1 MSSGPIALK
10 YPFSISG
17 GSATSVS
24 HPMEIIGSQVSF
36 CLGTLVGE
44 RVMRPTWGLPR
55 DEKYQETALFAMG
68 ADIELIMGEAVE
80 LAFSRWFPKYEVR
93 GVRVEFD
100 KFNQTSVTVEVR
112 YGEPRKAT
120 DVIAR
125 VGVQVPD
132 GTELFGNEGM

>member
-1 MSSGPIALK
+1 MSSGPVALK

-17 GSATSVS
+17 GSVTSVS
-24 HPMEIIGSQVSF
+24 DPLEIIGSQVSF

-68 ADIELIMGEAVE
+68 ADVELIMNEAVE
-80 LAFSRWFPKYEVR
+80 AAFNRWFPKFEVR

-100 KFNQTSVTVEVR
+100 KFNPTYVTVEVR

-120 DVIAR
+120 DAVAK
-125 VGVQVPD
+125 VGVQMPD